1 MTQRTRSVS
10 TVDETIIETIINKMM
25 PKLTEKFN
33 EGIKRLEKKIDSMEE
48 NMNGIVSKLS
58 RLEGL
63 VENMKISIIDLE
75 KTKDKSYEPR
85 KRGSSVSLLSCNQ
98 SSSCLLRGSAVQNI
112 SGLKMAVNFLSS
124 VSELKRR
131 ENYSDWSFA
140 VQNMLVLDDL
150 KTCLDGSE
158 TSGTKNEKSKAKRIL
173 TIDPSLFVHVK
184 DATSTKDLWT
194 KLQKLS
200 DDKGFCRKIGL

>member
-1 MTQRTRSVS
+1 
-10 TVDETIIETIINKMM
+10 
-25 PKLTEKFN
+25 
-33 EGIKRLEKKIDSMEE
+33 
-48 NMNGIVSKLS
+48 
-58 RLEGL
+58 
-63 VENMKISIIDLE
+63 
-75 KTKDKSYEPR
+75 
-85 KRGSSVSLLSCNQ
+85 
-98 SSSCLLRGSAVQNI
+98 
-112 SGLKMAVNFLSS
+112 MAVNFLSS